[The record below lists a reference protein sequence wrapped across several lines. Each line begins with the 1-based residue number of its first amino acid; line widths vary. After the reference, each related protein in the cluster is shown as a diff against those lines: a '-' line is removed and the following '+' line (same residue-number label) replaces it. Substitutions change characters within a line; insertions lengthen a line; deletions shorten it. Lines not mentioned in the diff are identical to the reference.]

1 MDNPKITLQDGEVL
15 FSADIQNH
23 EVRLVVEE
31 VWSGDTQLRTRL
43 KIIERHWAPTY
54 SAIRD
59 VIRYYAAEEE
69 EAAWDDLNATL
80 KRTMDAQLTS
90 RRHTA

>member
-1 MDNPKITLQDGEVL
+1 MTTPTFTLQDADVL

-31 VWSGDTQLRTRL
+31 VWCGDALDRTRL
-43 KIIERHWAPTY
+43 KVIERRWAPSY
-54 SAIRD
+54 AASKD
-59 VIRYYAAEEE
+59 VIRYYPMEDVDR
-69 EAAWDDLNATL
+69 AWDDLNETL
-80 KRTMDAQLTS
+80 KRTMEAEMTS